1 MTQELPL
8 NIRHKID
15 HLLASGGRK
24 ILGLS
29 GAPGAGKSTF
39 AAQIAAALGSRCQV
53 VPMDG
58 FHLAQAEIDR
68 LGLSLRKGSPATFD
82 SAGYVALLQRIRHQQ
97 TDEIIYAPT
106 FNRTLEEP
114 IAGAIAVLPE
124 TELIVT
130 EGNYL
135 LLQDGAWRGVRTF
148 LDAVWYV
155 DVDTALRRKRLLARH
170 RAFGRSEAAA
180 MVWMAGND
188 DLNAAVIESS
198 KHSADWVV
206 NVGGDR
212 SV

>member
-1 MTQELPL
+1 MTTALSIDIQ
-8 NIRHKID
+8 NKID
-15 HLLASGGRK
+15 QLLASGGRT
-24 ILGLS
+24 ILGLA
-29 GAPGAGKSTF
+29 GAPGAGKSTL

-58 FHLAQAEIDR
+58 FHLAQAQIDR
-68 LGLSLRKGSPATFD
+68 LGLSSRKGSPATFD

-135 LLQDGAWRGVRTF
+135 LLQDDVWRDVRPL
-148 LDAVWYV
+148 LDAVGYV

-170 RAFGRSEAAA
+170 RAFGRTEADALA
-180 MVWMAGND
+180 WMAGND
-188 DLNAAVIESS
+188 DLNAAVIESG
-198 KHSADWVV
+198 KGLADWVV
-206 NVGGDR
+206 NVA
-212 SV
+212 S